1 MDFENLNSLYQHLEE
16 QIQDVMRN
24 EVADTAKE
32 IVRDAVQTDV
42 YDVFEPK
49 IYARRM
55 DNGGLSDTENY
66 SVEEIQDGNGIIIKN
81 DTPLDNGRDTPRLDE
96 IVVYGEGRSPFPRDF
111 YSGASGMLER
121 SKAHVSAL
129 KSGLKD
135 LGIDV
140 E

>member
-1 MDFENLNSLYQHLEE
+1 MDFDNLNSLYKHLEE
-16 QIQDVMRN
+16 QTQGVMRK

-32 IVRDAVQTDV
+32 VVRDAVQTDV

-49 IYARRM
+49 IYTRRM

-66 SVEEIQDGNGIIIKN
+66 SVEEIEDGIIIKN
-81 DTPLDNGRDTPRLDE
+81 NTPLDNGTNNPRLDE
-96 IVVYGEGRSPFPRDF
+96 IVVFGEGRMPFPRDF
-111 YSGASGMLER
+111 YSETIGLLER

-135 LGIDV
+135 CGIDI